1 VPVDGIAFRAAEN
14 DRRLWPYLFAGSA
27 GYAAVLS
34 RYLADRPDAQFEAGT
49 ELSATDALER
59 CLRACQPPFAAL
71 PGLFPGLAGLAMTSA
86 EVGRRLNRP
95 ELVDAAMVS
104 ARGLF
109 RYAVP
114 RPGGVGWLG
123 EPGQRLS
130 GELWSG
136 GAGILL
142 ALHRIT
148 NPGPSFLDPA
158 AVEVITP
165 RDLVPPLSEERRD
178 RHGGHLALAD

>member
-1 VPVDGIAFRAAEN
+1 
-14 DRRLWPYLFAGSA
+14 
-27 GYAAVLS
+27 
-34 RYLADRPDAQFEAGT
+34 
-49 ELSATDALER
+49 
-59 CLRACQPPFAAL
+59 
-71 PGLFPGLAGLAMTSA
+71 
-86 EVGRRLNRP
+86 
-95 ELVDAAMVS
+95 MVS